1 MAMRMLKLLPHAPL
15 LALLAAGP
23 LGCADLGPPAK
34 EESTGAAE
42 TSVEPATTDAPMTS
56 GGLMLEC
63 EPGTVR
69 CADDDTLET
78 CKPTGL
84 SWKQEPCGAHQKCTQ
99 SGNEPAICAG
109 PCEVASAKPNTL
121 GCEILAIRMRS
132 GNGEEDLAELYDALI
147 VGNPDDEP
155 VEVQLFR
162 VPNSTHQEEPA
173 EDPVVLAP
181 GDSHIF
187 KLTNSTISGFSTIRN
202 GGVYRVKSDLPI
214 IAYLHSPLKNS
225 NSNDSSLL
233 LPVKSLRQDYVVASY
248 PAYVDLQNLEKY
260 GGRPSYFNV
269 IALENDTTI
278 EWVPKR
284 DTAGNGASV
293 LSVLA
298 GETGSRQLNKFD
310 ILQVGAA
317 TLTNENY
324 PTHDI
329 SGTVIHADKPI
340 WVVGGTACA
349 RVPFESIGYCN
360 HLQEQMIP
368 IEYWGKKYVAAHS
381 PLRNQEKHYWRVYA
395 GEDNVIVTTD
405 PSQPPGTLKLDKKGD
420 FKDMIVANGKSF
432 TFQGTGAFMP
442 VQYLASYAEA
452 GKVGDPAMYQ
462 TIPVEQY
469 LKRYVFIT
477 GVGYQKNYAQIV
489 RVQGAPDVFINGKK
503 VEDYYSVV
511 AVSLNYEIADVE
523 LEPGDEPKVYVV
535 ESEQEFG
542 VSVLGY
548 TTTVGGGSA
557 YAYPGGMAL
566 RELTPQ

>member
-1 MAMRMLKLLPHAPL
+1 MRTLNFLTYVPLITLLTA
-15 LALLAAGP
+15 
-23 LGCADLGPPAK
+23 CTDLGPPATD
-34 EESTGAAE
+34 ESTTAVE
-42 TSVEPATTDAPMTS
+42 TTVEPATTDAQPTTTN
-56 GGLMLEC
+56 GIELEC
-63 EPGTVR
+63 TPGTER
-69 CADDDTLET
+69 CADDNTREI

-84 SWKQEPCGAHQKCTQ
+84 SWKQEACGDHQKCTQ
-99 SGNEPAICAG
+99 SGNEPAACVG
-109 PCEVASAKPNTL
+109 PCEVASSMPNSL
-121 GCEILAIRMRS
+121 GCEFLAIRMRS
-132 GNGEEDLAELYDALI
+132 GNGDEDLAEFYDAII
-147 VGNPDDEP
+147 VGNPDDSP
-155 VEVQLFR
+155 AEVQLYH
-162 VPNSTHQEEPA
+162 VPDSTHQDEPVD
-173 EDPVVLAP
+173 EPVLLGP
-181 GDSHIF
+181 GESHIF
-187 KLTNSTISGFSTIRN
+187 KLTSSTISGFSTIRV
-202 GGVYRVKSDLPI
+202 GGVYRVKSDIPI

-248 PAYVDLQNLEKY
+248 PAFVDAKNPKGY
-260 GGRPSYFNV
+260 GGRPSYFNA
-269 IALENDTTI
+269 IALENDTKI

-284 DTAGNGASV
+284 DSAGNG
-293 LSVLA
+293 LA
-298 GETGSRQLNKFD
+298 PRAIPAGVTGVVRLNKFD
-310 ILQVGAA
+310 VLQVGAS
-317 TLTNENY
+317 TLTNLDY
-324 PTHDI
+324 ATHDM
-329 SGTVIHADKPI
+329 SGTVVHADKPI
-340 WVVGGTACA
+340 WLLGGTSCA
-349 RVPFESIGYCN
+349 RVPYESIGYCN

-405 PSQPPGTLKLDKKGD
+405 PSQPPGTLVLNKKGD
-420 FKDMIVANGKSF
+420 FKDMIVASGKSF

-462 TIPVEQY
+462 TIPVEQFI
-469 LKRYVFIT
+469 KRYVFIT

-489 RVQGAPDVFINGKK
+489 RVQDAADVFINGTK

-511 AVSLNYEIADVE
+511 AVTLNYEIADVE
-523 LEPGDEPKVYVV
+523 LDPGDEPKVYVV
-535 ESEQEFG
+535 ESEDEFG